1 MLEKSAGP
9 TLQTIVLAAACLLG
23 CSEPPAPQY
32 RVLVRVESDPG
43 VPLAGAV
50 VRQDATPLGTT
61 DARGELLVS
70 LRGPAGSQ
78 VALQVQCP
86 SGSREAR
93 QLLAVALRPWTDPS
107 RRPEY
112 LASCRPELRN
122 VVIAVRA
129 QNGPNLPLR
138 YLGREIA
145 RTDASGAAHGLL
157 QLAPNQAAKLVL
169 DTSAPEHRSLR
180 PRNPELK
187 LTVPDCDDVVLFDQP
202 FVVDAP
208 KRPAPRVV
216 LPELPRRF

>member
-1 MLEKSAGP
+1 MVEKRVGHPLHA
-9 TLQTIVLAAACLLG
+9 IVLAAACSLA
-23 CSEPPAPQY
+23 CSAPPAPTY
-32 RVLVRVESDPG
+32 RVIVRVESDPG

-50 VRQDATPLGTT
+50 VRRDETTLGTT
-61 DARGELLVS
+61 DALGELPLS

-78 VALQVQCP
+78 VALHVQCP
-86 SGSREAR
+86 SGSRESQ

-112 LASCRPELRN
+112 LAACRPELRSI
-122 VVIAVRA
+122 VVAVRA

-145 RTDASGAAHGLL
+145 RTDAQGTAHGLL
-157 QLAPNQAAKLVL
+157 QLPPNQIAKLVL
-169 DTSAPEHRSLR
+169 DTSAPEHRWLR

-187 LTVPDCDDVVLFDQP
+187 LSVPDHDDVVLFDQP
-202 FVVDAP
+202 FIVDAP
-208 KRPAPRVV
+208 KKPAPRVV